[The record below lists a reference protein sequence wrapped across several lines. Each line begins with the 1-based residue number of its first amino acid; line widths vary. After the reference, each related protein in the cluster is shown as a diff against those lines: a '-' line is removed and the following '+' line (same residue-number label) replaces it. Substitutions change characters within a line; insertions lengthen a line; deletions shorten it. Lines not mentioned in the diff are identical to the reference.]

1 MKYTFRRLL
10 TAALASAMT
19 FCAAASLPQ
28 TAFSAYALE
37 QVDEYIE
44 FINALPGESEISELG
59 SLSLTED
66 SYTQGFKYDR
76 ENNALSG
83 AEVFY
88 VYIPKTEGVDAASVR
103 VSISHTMPQTDPD
116 APVRIASDEATL
128 SARPHYGALIAKIDL
143 NALAGK
149 NIVSIGFAGDS
160 FTPTAAGNGTEQDVF
175 VYREVTHLPE
185 DPIPAGDGEI
195 GLPDQLPA
203 DGRLTEVKKFTFPID
218 KVQSYSIPV
227 PLPDDPESFAG
238 YYLYIPQQAG
248 VGKVETDLELQID
261 SNNGG
266 YLPWIRSTLDSP
278 CIDAAP
284 AVLKIASTKTMVRRI
299 ELTKHKAETLGEN
312 PAESFDV
319 YFYIY
324 HTKAAEPEQP
334 EQPVKLEAAALPQ
347 NAEPISSVVRLEDAA
362 KKTQF
367 SLGDL
372 TYHYLDAQY
381 DGDFSRYP
389 KKTADAEQW
398 AEFSTHI
405 ELTFTR
411 ETVKEEKVVN
421 DDGTQ
426 TVIPQKQQSQSKL
439 GYGLPLLDG
448 RSTKLIEPKDGKD
461 PWSCTYMDAECVFD
475 GMAFTK
481 GNDIGT
487 EIDMPAGIG
496 SLNVS
501 GADCI
506 GDQPY
511 RYFYLKLSH
520 AAGQGGDA
528 SDYALLTFHVFRN
541 SAEGKWEEFRTFTA
555 GADMERAAGED
566 GTADAVVKMP
576 NDLLKPDNGYLYIIE
591 PKFFTRY
598 SAEGQSGRQLVTEG
612 TGYVTL
618 FGANALCGDLNN
630 DGTVSI
636 ADAVMMTKYLV
647 TAEDNTENITAET
660 ADLNG
665 DGRITAADL
674 SLLKRLILTAHD

>member
-59 SLSLTED
+59 SLYLAED
-66 SYTQGFKYDR
+66 NYMNGFEDNR
-76 ENNALSG
+76 NGNAING

-88 VYIPKTEGVDAASVR
+88 VYIPKTEGVDEASVG
-103 VSISHTMPQTDPD
+103 VSIRYTDPDADPD
-116 APVRIASDEATL
+116 APVMEKRQEAEL
-128 SARPHYGALIAKIDL
+128 SARPQYGALTAKIDL
-143 NALAGK
+143 TGK
-149 NIVSIGFAGDS
+149 NIVSIGFVGKS
-160 FTPTAAGNGTEQDVF
+160 FTPTAAGNGAELDVLI
-175 VYREVTHLPE
+175 YRAVSRLPE
-185 DPIPAGDGEI
+185 NPIPAGDGEI

-266 YLPWIRSTLDSP
+266 YLPWIKSTLDSP

-312 PAESFDV
+312 PAETFDV

-347 NAEPISSVVRLEDAA
+347 NAEPISSVVRLENAA
-362 KKTQF
+362 EKTQF

-421 DDGTQ
+421 DDGTE

-487 EIDMPAGIG
+487 AIDMPAGIG

-506 GDQPY
+506 GNQPY
-511 RYFYLKLSH
+511 RYFYLKISH

-576 NDLLKPDNGYLYIIE
+576 DDLLKPDNGYLYIIE
-591 PKFFTRY
+591 PKFFTHY
-598 SAEGQSGRQLVTEG
+598 AAEGQSGRQLVTEG

-618 FGANALCGDLNN
+618 CGANALCGDLNN
-630 DGTVSI
+630 DGAVAV
-636 ADAVMMTKYLV
+636 ADAVMMTKYL
-647 TAEDNTENITAET
+647 TGAESNTEGITAET

>member
-28 TAFSAYALE
+28 TALSAYAAE
-37 QVDEYIE
+37 QTGTFCELIG
-44 FINALPGESEISELG
+44 ALPDESGISELG

-128 SARPHYGALIAKIDL
+128 SARPHYGALIAKIDM

-185 DPIPAGDGEI
+185 NPIPAGDGEI

-203 DGRLTEVKKFTFPID
+203 DGRLTEVKKITFPID

-227 PLPDDPESFAG
+227 PLPDDPEHFAG

-266 YLPWIRSTLDSP
+266 YLTWIETNLDGA

-347 NAEPISSVVRLEDAA
+347 NAEPISSVVRLENAA
-362 KKTQF
+362 EKTQF

-398 AEFSTHI
+398 AEFSTDI
-405 ELTFTR
+405 VLTFTR
-411 ETVKEEKVVN
+411 ETVKEQKTVN
-421 DDGTQ
+421 DAGEEVITPIKQGT
-426 TVIPQKQQSQSKL
+426 QSKL
-439 GYGLPLLDG
+439 GYGLQLLDG
-448 RSTKLIEPKDGKD
+448 RSTMLIEPKDGKN
-461 PWSCTYMDAECVFD
+461 PWSCAYMDAKCVFD

-506 GDQPY
+506 GNQPY
-511 RYFYLKLSH
+511 RYFYLKISH
-520 AAGQGGDA
+520 AAAQGGDA

-555 GADMERAAGED
+555 AADMEWPAGED

-576 NDLLKPDNGYLYIIE
+576 DDLLKPDNGYLYIIE

-612 TGYVTL
+612 TGYATL

-630 DGTVSI
+630 DGTVSV
-636 ADAVMMTKYLV
+636 ADAVMMTKYL
-647 TAEDNTENITAET
+647 TGAESSTEGITAET